1 VNSLHEGLPKYH
13 VVKRNLLE
21 KINEDVLTEDQKIPS
36 ERELIEEFGVS
47 RITVRKAL
55 DELVNE
61 GHLYRIQGKG
71 TYVKGDK
78 TEQDLFSITSCTKDI
93 INHGMRPRRKLLGLD
108 IEPANDKRSK
118 LLEIDPKD
126 AVLRLDRIYYAD
138 EMPVNRTITY
148 LSKKLFPGLEKHD
161 FTAQSLYEV
170 LEREYNVTIT
180 RAKRTIEA
188 VLAHGKTA
196 HHLEIE
202 DGFPIILFQ
211 AVTHGVVNGR
221 EVPFETF
228 KCFYRTDQFKFY
240 IDQVK

>member
-1 VNSLHEGLPKYH
+1 MTLEGLPKYH
-13 VVKRNLLE
+13 RIKQNIIE
-21 KINEDVLTEDQKIPS
+21 SINEDILHEDQKIPS
-36 ERELIEEFGVS
+36 ERQLIEKFGVS
-47 RITVRKAL
+47 RITVRKAV

-61 GHLYRIQGKG
+61 GYLYKLQGKG
-71 TYVKGDK
+71 TYVKGNK

-93 INHGMRPRRKLLGLD
+93 INHGMIPRRKILDLD
-108 IEPANDKRSK
+108 IEPANSKRCR
-118 LLEIDPKD
+118 LLEIDPE
-126 AVLRLDRIYYAD
+126 APVVRLDRIYYAD

-148 LSKKLFPGLEKHD
+148 LPKRLFPGLENHD

-170 LEREYNVTIT
+170 LEREYGLTIT

-196 HHLEIE
+196 RELRIE
-202 DGFPIILFQ
+202 DGSPIILFQ
-211 AVTHGVVNGR
+211 AVTHGEVNGR
-221 EVPFETF
+221 EVPIETF